1 MYVVLSS
8 CDPGSRSE
16 PKTAKRLN
24 PDDAAEGMASSAEM
38 PAKSQKCRR
47 YMRNV
52 SSSRSPISSG
62 RNRSGAD
69 TLTYLLLAPVSKPPA
84 KRCTKEKGW
93 ELDQRATPDPD
104 DVRVL
109 FVEDDEL

>member
-1 MYVVLSS
+1 M
-8 CDPGSRSE
+8 
-16 PKTAKRLN
+16 LN
-24 PDDAAEGMASSAEM
+24 PDEAADGMASRAEM
-38 PAKSQKCRR
+38 PAKSQKCLR

-62 RNRSGAD
+62 RRRRGTD
-69 TLTYLLLAPVSKPPA
+69 TLTYPVQTPVSKPPA

-93 ELDQRATPDPD
+93 ELSQRATPDPD

-109 FVEDDEL
+109 FVEDDAQVAQMYRLK